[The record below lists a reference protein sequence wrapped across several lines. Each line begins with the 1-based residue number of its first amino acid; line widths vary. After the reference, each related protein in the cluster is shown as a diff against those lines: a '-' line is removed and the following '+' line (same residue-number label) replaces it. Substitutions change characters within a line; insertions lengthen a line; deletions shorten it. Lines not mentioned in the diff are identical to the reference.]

1 MRGIDPSTRP
11 IDSPPL
17 IEWGVATRPFPGQT
31 VSGDLH
37 VVTPFPDGVLV
48 AVIDGLGHGHSAA
61 VAARTISAALEG
73 HAHEPPISLLGRC
86 HEHSKR
92 TRGAVMSIASFN
104 APASRMTWSGVG
116 NVEGRLLRSGTDVVR
131 SGTDGRA
138 TGQRD
143 EALITRGGVV
153 GYQIPPLRETEI
165 LVNGGDTLVLA
176 TDGLDGGFADRLT
189 PGDPPQRVADRILER
204 HGKSTDDA
212 LVLVARYLGEA
223 P

>member
-1 MRGIDPSTRP
+1 MRGIDLSTRP

-17 IEWGVATRPFPGQT
+17 IEWGVAARPFPGQT

-61 VAARTISAALEG
+61 VAARTVSAALEG
-73 HAHEPPISLLGRC
+73 RAHESPISLLGRC
-86 HEHSKR
+86 HEGLKR

-104 APASRMTWSGVG
+104 APARRMTWVGVG
-116 NVEGRLLRSGTDVVR
+116 NVEGMLLR

-176 TDGLDGGFADRLT
+176 TDGLDGRFADALT

-204 HGKSTDDA
+204 HGKTTDDA
-212 LVLVARYLGEA
+212 LVLVARYMGEA
-223 P
+223 A